1 MRIMFSNIQLLPL
14 LIFIISLLGI
24 LINRSN
30 ILLILIN
37 IELMLLSITLN
48 LLVSSFLID
57 SISGQII
64 SLFIIS
70 LAAVESAIGLSLMI
84 TFYKIKGSISI
95 NLINLLK
102 S

>member
-1 MRIMFSNIQLLPL
+1 MFLDIIILPIL
-14 LIFIISLLGI
+14 VFIISLIGI
-24 LINRSN
+24 IINRSN

-48 LLVSSFLID
+48 LLISSFLLN
-57 SISGQII
+57 SVSGQIL

>member
-1 MRIMFSNIQLLPL
+1 MGIIINLLLPL
-14 LIFIISLLGI
+14 LIFFISLLGI

-37 IELMLLSITLN
+37 IELLLLSITLN
-48 LLVSSFLID
+48 FIFISIFLD
-57 SISGQII
+57 SISGQIV
-64 SLFIIS
+64 SLYIIS
-70 LAAVESAIGLSLMI
+70 LAAVESAIGLSIMI
-84 TFYKIKGSISI
+84 TLYKIRGSISI